1 MKYLFFDTECSN
13 CYGGVHKIC
22 EYGQIV
28 TDEEF
33 NILEGSEKD
42 IVMNPGPDGKFNLKG
57 RDGRPDLVLSHDYG
71 EYYRAFEFERYYD
84 YIELMLTKKDTMV
97 FLWAA
102 SNDVNIIIDSCR
114 RYDLKEIDFACYDV
128 QTMFMVVMNEDRR
141 PSLEKAMELLE
152 LPMDI
157 YTAHNPTDDS
167 KMTMAV
173 LKALCEKASKT
184 PLELVEL
191 VRDKEGVIDS
201 SVKWRYEMDNRP
213 IGFGKGMKQPKRRH
227 SYLDDELHHLYSP
240 DEEEVPLEKRFTITP
255 MLRFYVEDGLDAARA
270 GVKAGLSL
278 RHNFE
283 VKYLVVLN
291 DEDIEQT
298 SSKYD
303 ISALTVINIDDFID
317 MVESPDFGKEE
328 KTE

>member
-71 EYYRAFEFERYYD
+71 EYYRGFEFERYYD

-114 RYDLKEIDFACYDV
+114 RYDLKEIDD
-128 QTMFMVVMNEDRR
+128 
-141 PSLEKAMELLE
+141 
-152 LPMDI
+152 
-157 YTAHNPTDDS
+157 
-167 KMTMAV
+167 
-173 LKALCEKASKT
+173 
-184 PLELVEL
+184 
-191 VRDKEGVIDS
+191 G
-201 SVKWRYEMDNRP
+201 
-213 IGFGKGMKQPKRRH
+213 
-227 SYLDDELHHLYSP
+227 
-240 DEEEVPLEKRFTITP
+240 VPLGGF
-255 MLRFYVEDGLDAARA
+255 
-270 GVKAGLSL
+270 
-278 RHNFE
+278 
-283 VKYLVVLN
+283 
-291 DEDIEQT
+291 
-298 SSKYD
+298 
-303 ISALTVINIDDFID
+303 
-317 MVESPDFGKEE
+317 
-328 KTE
+328 